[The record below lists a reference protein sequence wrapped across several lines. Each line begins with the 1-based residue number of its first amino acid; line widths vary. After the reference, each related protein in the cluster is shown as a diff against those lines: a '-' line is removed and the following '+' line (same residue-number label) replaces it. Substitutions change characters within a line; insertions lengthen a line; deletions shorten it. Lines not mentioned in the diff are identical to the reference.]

1 METNQKQL
9 TKKCI
14 AMTKRQLIQQAL
26 FYAKNP
32 PEPENFHPEDLA
44 WLQDHGFNLDKYRE
58 YGSAIIIKEHEQEKS
73 ESIVRRYDR
82 PDKRVLVV
90 CIMEKKP
97 TDEN

>member
-1 METNQKQL
+1 MGTNQQQNALKY
-9 TKKCI
+9 T
-14 AMTKRQLIQQAL
+14 AMTKRQLIQQAM

-32 PEPENFHPEDLA
+32 PEPANFHPEDLA

-90 CIMEKKP
+90 CIIESKNKP
-97 TDEN
+97 ED